1 MISLPIQWM
10 GSMDSDVKTV
20 MVEIDSDNRLR
31 IIAGDIPQDTE
42 MLTIQTVVNSN
53 EYCRRI

>member
-10 GSMDSDVKTV
+10 RSMDSDVKTV
-20 MVEIDSDNRLR
+20 MVEIDSENRLR
-31 IIAGDIPQDTE
+31 VIAGDTPQDTE